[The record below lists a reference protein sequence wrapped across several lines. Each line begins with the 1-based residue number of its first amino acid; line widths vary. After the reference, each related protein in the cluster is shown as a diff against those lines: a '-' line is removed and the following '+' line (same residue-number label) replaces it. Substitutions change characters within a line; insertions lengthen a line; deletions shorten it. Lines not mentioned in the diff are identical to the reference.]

1 MAIYY
6 YNRCIDQDEADT
18 NDKWKAERRSF
29 TMPTRPTEPVY
40 QMRYGAKRRT
50 VFQMFHVKQEFF
62 TERSCTVAIFPCMC

>member
-1 MAIYY
+1 M
-6 YNRCIDQDEADT
+6 NEKMECGEQ
-18 NDKWKAERRSF
+18 NF
-29 TMPTRPTEPVY
+29 TMPAHPTEPVY